1 MITEDFHVHSSFSDG
16 ADPPEAV
23 AEAAAAQGMTR
34 LGFSDHGW
42 APYDTDCCIPRDRQ
56 AAYRACI
63 RDLAERWRGRLELYC
78 GVEQDFYAGP
88 DAPTGE
94 YDYVIGSVHYL
105 RLGGAYF
112 SVDWKPEFLL
122 DAAER
127 FFGGDRLAVAEEYFR
142 TVAQVPE
149 VTGCHIIGHFDLIAK
164 LNRRYRLFDSS
175 HPRYIAAWK
184 AAAERLLASGLPFE
198 INTGPGAT
206 VRSPTPRRR
215 SSATWRSGGQA
226 LFYPATA
233 TTSACFALTLR
244 HRSGPPGTGAAISSP
259 SGQPDATF
267 LNISRREMSAFL
279 GGPSAARG
287 LYWGC

>member
-198 INTGPGAT
+198 INTGGMARGYCMEP
-206 VRSPTPRRR
+206 
-215 SSATWRSGGQA
+215 
-226 LFYPATA
+226 YPAPEIQRYLA
-233 TTSACFALTLR
+233 ERGASFILSSDSHDKRLLR
-244 HRSGPPGTGAAISSP
+244 FDFEAQER
-259 SGQPDATF
+259 
-267 LNISRREMSAFL
+267 
-279 GGPSAARG
+279 AARDR
-287 LYWGC
+287 GCNLISFRPPKRNFS